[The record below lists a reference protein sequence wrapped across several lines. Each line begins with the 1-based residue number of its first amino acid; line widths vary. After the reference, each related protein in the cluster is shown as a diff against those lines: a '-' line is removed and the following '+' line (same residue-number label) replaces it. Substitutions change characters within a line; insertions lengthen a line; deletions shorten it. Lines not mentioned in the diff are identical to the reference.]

1 MTIVLYPKRGLFVKG
16 FLQKFKFS
24 WGVRFPDRQKSPF
37 RRRKPHKRRARTPK
51 RYVRGVL
58 LTFRGNPSRR
68 RSSPPEGGK
77 SRAGD
82 VPPNQSA
89 VSLTSVVLEALA
101 AEHGLVVARLEGN
114 LAGLAALS
122 THSVEHRTTV
132 ALTAVC
138 LPCSP
143 AVPASLRLVLEALL
157 GVKLLLARRKNEFPS
172 AILADQSLVSVHVI
186 PQFFLCSCC
195 CRHPARLRSL
205 YSLSADLSRVI

>member
-1 MTIVLYPKRGLFVKG
+1 MFASPTDKRAPSDAENRTNAAHVPKKI
-16 FLQKFKFS
+16 
-24 WGVRFPDRQKSPF
+24 
-37 RRRKPHKRRARTPK
+37 RAR
-51 RYVRGVL
+51 RFVDFQG
-58 LTFRGNPSRR
+58 GNPSGH
-68 RSSPPEGGK
+68 RSSPPEGGE
-77 SRAGD
+77 SRARD

>member
-58 LTFRGNPSRR
+58 LTFRRQSSGC
-68 RSSPPEGGK
+68 RSSPPEGGE